1 MTILSYFARRRELQ
15 REAASIRLHKRN
27 LARLAK
33 RREDARYHYL
43 LQARLV
49 RVAAYLEMERL
60 SRDVELMFPMA
71 TETAGA
77 RGRVRFV

>member
-1 MTILSYFARRRELQ
+1 MIGYFARRREQQ
-15 REAASIRLHKRN
+15 RDAARFNLHRRN
-27 LARLAK
+27 LWRVEK
-33 RREDARYHYL
+33 RRADARYHYL

-60 SRDVELMFPMA
+60 SRDLELMFPMA

-77 RGRVRFV
+77 RGRVAFL